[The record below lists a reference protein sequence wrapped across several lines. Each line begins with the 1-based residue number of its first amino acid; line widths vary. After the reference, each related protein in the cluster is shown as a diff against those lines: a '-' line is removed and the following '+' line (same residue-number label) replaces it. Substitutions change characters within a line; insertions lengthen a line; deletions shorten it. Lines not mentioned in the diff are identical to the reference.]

1 MLKLIRTLGLDF
13 YIMLK
18 GIHFLLTYLCNYECD
33 HCFLYCSP
41 NSAGTFTLK
50 QITTVLNEAEKINT
64 VESIYFEGGEPF
76 LFYPLMLEG
85 LKIAAEKGFKTG
97 IVTNSYWATNVEDA
111 ELWLK
116 PIADLDISDLSIS
129 DDFYHFG
136 DEVDNLAKN
145 AKIAATNLNM
155 PLKSIKIE
163 EPHIKQQKDKGA
175 AVIGG
180 GAMFRGR
187 AVEKL
192 IEGLPCRTW
201 ENMKECPY
209 EELKHPHRVHID
221 SFGNVHLCQGL
232 TLGNMWKTPLSELIE
247 NYDYKLHPICQ
258 PLIKGGPAELV
269 RNYDLALKAE
279 YVDECHLCYLCR
291 LALIE
296 RLPQFLAPKQVY
308 GLL

>member
-1 MLKLIRTLGLDF
+1 
-13 YIMLK
+13 MLK
-18 GIHFLLTYLCNYECD
+18 GIHFLLTYTCNFECD

-50 QITTVLNEAEKINT
+50 QIKTVLNEAEKIKT
-64 VESIYFEGGEPF
+64 VEWIYFEGGEPF

-85 LKIAAEKGFKTG
+85 LKIAEEKGFKTG

-116 PIADLDISDLSIS
+116 PIADFGISDISIS
-129 DDFYHFG
+129 DDFYHFT
-136 DEVDNLAKN
+136 DEENNLAKN
-145 AKIAATNLNM
+145 AKIAAKNLNM
-155 PLKSIKIE
+155 PLSSITIK
-163 EPHIKQQKDKGA
+163 EPNIKQQQDKGA
-175 AVIGG
+175 PVIGG

-192 IEGLPCRTW
+192 IEGLPGRIW
-201 ENMKECPY
+201 ENLNECPY
-209 EELKHPHRVHID
+209 EELKDPERVHID

-232 TLGNMWKTPLSELIE
+232 ILGNMWKTPLSELII
-247 NYDYKLHPICQ
+247 NYDYKSHPICR
-258 PLIKGGPAELV
+258 PLIEGGPAELV
-269 RNYDLALKAE
+269 KNFNLDFKTK

-296 RLPQFLAPKQVY
+296 RFPQYLAPKQVY
-308 GLL
+308 GLK